1 MPTDFLRSIYNIFES
16 VGQRRVVP
24 EADLWEALLD
34 GQSDP
39 EESRTALAAFGFDDY
54 NVVTTFLQKHERK
67 SVNFTSLLVLLC
79 ETRQAS
85 KALGPLEFYQLVA
98 KVCSDRRRWKTAVQ
112 IAIYT
117 VKKEGARTSQCFCT
131 RVCQLVQG
139 AMTRK
144 RHQPERA
151 DAPFGKRRR
160 F

>member
-1 MPTDFLRSIYNIFES
+1 MPTDFLRSLYNIFES

-39 EESRTALAAFGFDDY
+39 EESRTALAAFGFDY
-54 NVVTTFLQKHERK
+54 NAVTAFLRRHERK
-67 SVNFTSLLVLLC
+67 SINFTTLLVLLC

-139 AMTRK
+139 AVTRK
-144 RHQPERA
+144 RYQPEPE
-151 DAPFGKRRR
+151 APFGKRRR